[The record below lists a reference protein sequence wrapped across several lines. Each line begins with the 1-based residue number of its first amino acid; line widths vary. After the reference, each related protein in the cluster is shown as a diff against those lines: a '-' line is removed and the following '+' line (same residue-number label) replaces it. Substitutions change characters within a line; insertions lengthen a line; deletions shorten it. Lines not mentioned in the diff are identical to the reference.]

1 AIPRYWARIHMP
13 WSKAAANDLTWWGE
27 YSRDMITW
35 TKIPANAMWSGVSGY
50 DLDNEKYSDNRYLN
64 TIGARIPQWGGP
76 IFMRFRFSQK

>member
-1 AIPRYWARIHMP
+1 
-13 WSKAAANDLTWWGE
+13 
-27 YSRDMITW
+27 MITW